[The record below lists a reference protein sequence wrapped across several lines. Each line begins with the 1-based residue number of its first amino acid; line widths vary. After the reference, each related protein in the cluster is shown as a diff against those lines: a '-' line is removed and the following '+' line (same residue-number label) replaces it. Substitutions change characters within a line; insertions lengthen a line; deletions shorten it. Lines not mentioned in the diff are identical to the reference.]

1 MKRPVL
7 LYALLFLFSGRALAN
22 EQVRD
27 VQSELKGLGFYY
39 GEINGQTT
47 AETTA
52 AIRRYQIRNGLEVT
66 GTLTAETLAALGK
79 GPAPVTP
86 QAPAAKRSN
95 PPAPPPTVEEKDR
108 KFLQRE
114 EAAPTT
120 PAAPLSPAPRDLRA
134 DPSVVPP
141 PAPLEHPSADFPVL
155 FEDTPYAIAPPEVQ
169 EATLRR
175 AQSLLASRGFY
186 REVIDGLPGPATEEA
201 LLTYQQ
207 ISRLPLTGRLDMQ
220 TLSALRLLPTR
231 SVPVP
236 RRLPPERRDVYRG
249 IWIR

>member
-86 QAPAAKRSN
+86 QAPAAKR
-95 PPAPPPTVEEKDR
+95 
-108 KFLQRE
+108 
-114 EAAPTT
+114 
-120 PAAPLSPAPRDLRA
+120 
-134 DPSVVPP
+134 
-141 PAPLEHPSADFPVL
+141 
-155 FEDTPYAIAPPEVQ
+155 
-169 EATLRR
+169 
-175 AQSLLASRGFY
+175 
-186 REVIDGLPGPATEEA
+186 
-201 LLTYQQ
+201 
-207 ISRLPLTGRLDMQ
+207 
-220 TLSALRLLPTR
+220 
-231 SVPVP
+231 
-236 RRLPPERRDVYRG
+236 
-249 IWIR
+249 